1 MKSLV
6 DFTNEQLEIMSKES
20 SPRGKNAR
28 YEIERRKS
36 QHPLDKS
43 SKQLDTGAKES
54 SDGAKEPSDGA
65 EDVLQTTGD
74 NAPPTEEKTTEAS
87 TEAPKR
93 SRKTTRK
100 RKEV

>member
-36 QHPLDKS
+36 QHPLD
-43 SKQLDTGAKES
+43 Q
-54 SDGAKEPSDGA
+54 SDSVPQPPEKALTEDPVQDA
-65 EDVLQTTGD
+65 ETSVQ
-74 NAPPTEEKTTEAS
+74 
-87 TEAPKR
+87 APKR
-93 SRKTTRK
+93 TRK
-100 RKEV
+100 RTSKSTKGA

>member
-6 DFTNEQLEIMSKES
+6 NFTNEQLEIMAKEA

-43 SKQLDTGAKES
+43 SEQLDTVPEN
-54 SDGAKEPSDGA
+54 
-65 EDVLQTTGD
+65 DVQQLD
-74 NAPPTEEKTTEAS
+74 NGTETS
-87 TEAPKR
+87 TEAPKP

>member
-43 SKQLDTGAKES
+43 SKQLDTGAKE
-54 SDGAKEPSDGA
+54 PSDGA

-74 NAPPTEEKTTEAS
+74 NAPPSEENNTESS

-100 RKEV
+100 RKEA

>member
-6 DFTNEQLEIMSKES
+6 DFTNEQLEIMSKEA

-43 SKQLDTGAKES
+43 SEQLDIIPEN
-54 SDGAKEPSDGA
+54 
-65 EDVLQTTGD
+65 DVQQLD
-74 NAPPTEEKTTEAS
+74 NG
-87 TEAPKR
+87 TEAPKP